1 MTEKS
6 LEQSLV
12 AQRVVSDSVK
22 SLGDINKVDTIPI
35 SNEILK
41 CVEGSNRDHKVALNK
56 WK

>member
-1 MTEKS
+1 MIEKS

-22 SLGDINKVDTIPI
+22 SLGDINKDDTIPI

-41 CVEGSNRDHKVALNK
+41 CVEGSNRDHKVALDK
-56 WK
+56 RK

>member
-35 SNEILK
+35 SKEILK
-41 CVEGSNRDHKVALNK
+41 CVEGSNRDHKVALDK